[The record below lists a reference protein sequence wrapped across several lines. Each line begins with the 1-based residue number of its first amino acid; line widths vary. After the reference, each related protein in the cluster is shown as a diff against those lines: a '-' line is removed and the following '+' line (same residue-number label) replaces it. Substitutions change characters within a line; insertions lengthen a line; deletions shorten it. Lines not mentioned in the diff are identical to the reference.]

1 MTRLS
6 ELGTRRRQW
15 PAGAAIVIA
24 VLAVVIGASWLFIH
38 SGAFDIAADTPHSQ
52 PVYWL
57 LQKVREYSIA
67 ARASDAVPGDL
78 GDEKRIISGA
88 GQYAEMCAT
97 CHLAPGMQRT
107 EISRGLYPRAP
118 ELRRGTA
125 LTPGQEFWVIKHGVK
140 MSGMPAWG
148 ATHDDEVIWDMVAFL
163 RKLPEL
169 TAEQYQALVSRAPK
183 THDQMMQKMQMDKP
197 DGGHGSH
204 H

>member
-6 ELGTRRRQW
+6 ELDPARRRW
-15 PAGAAIVIA
+15 PAGAAIAIA
-24 VLAVVIGASWLFIH
+24 VLAAVVGAGWLFIH
-38 SGAFDIAADTPHSQ
+38 SGVFDIAADTPHSQ

-57 LQKVREYSIA
+57 MQKVREYSIA

-78 GDEKRIISGA
+78 GDEKRIVSGA

-118 ELRRGTA
+118 ELRRGSA
-125 LTPGQEFWVIKHGVK
+125 LTPAEEFWVIKHGIK

-148 ATHDDEVIWDMVAFL
+148 ATHDDDIIWDMVAFL
-163 RKLPEL
+163 RKFPGL
-169 TAEQYQALVSRAPK
+169 TAEQYQALVSSAPK
-183 THDQMMQKMQMDKP
+183 THDQMMQNMQMDKP

-204 H
+204 Q

>member
-1 MTRLS
+1 MTPLS
-6 ELGTRRRQW
+6 ELDTRRRRW

-24 VLAVVIGASWLFIH
+24 VLAAVIGASWLFIH

-52 PVYWL
+52 PVYL
-57 LQKVREYSIA
+57 LMQKVRENSIA

-78 GDEKRIISGA
+78 GDEKRIVSGA

-118 ELRRGTA
+118 ELRRGSA
-125 LTPGQEFWVIKHGVK
+125 LTPAEEFWVIKHGIK

-148 ATHDDEVIWDMVAFL
+148 ATHDDEIIWDMVAFL
-163 RKLPEL
+163 RKFPEL
-169 TAEQYQALVSRAPK
+169 TAEQYQALVSSAPK
-183 THDQMMQKMQMDKP
+183 THDQMMRNMQMDKP

-204 H
+204 Q